1 MGKERS
7 RRLVYDKFLV
17 SGRTN
22 SCENES
28 LDESCQESCLE
39 ISIFHSNSLVLTSM
53 FYRFT
58 A

>member
-28 LDESCQESCLE
+28 LDESCLE